1 MAVDCGCDEDAGAI
15 GLLANE
21 KPVKELVVPEEVAG
35 MAVPKPVKELVV
47 EAAELAGA
55 EVKAVVIAAEEELT
69 LKLGNATVE
78 AAGAVV
84 VLAAG
89 AEALVVVTVENNG
102 AVDIPNDNE
111 VGFVAVEVV
120 ALLKLNERLEELA
133 LDEDVSDGIV
143 VDAVVDVKL
152 WVAFGNENPVDTEK
166 GEAELELEDELKLEN
181 EGPLDAEPNKLE
193 EPVAAPNRPG
203 TELAV
208 DEAEPIRDSV
218 VVAADEA
225 GPNGDGVVLT
235 ADAGAPNTFD
245 VVLAADEGAPNTF
258 DVVLAA
264 NEGAPNTFDAVLAA
278 DEGAPNTFD
287 VVAANEGAPNKG
299 DAVLAADEAVPKEG
313 EAALDAVNDAP
324 NCDVVVLDAELAAD
338 EDTENGDG
346 VVVIVLADKFVPN
359 GEGLAPDLEL
369 PVDEAAPKADEAD
382 PNRDGELLGTVVDEN
397 EPNPKLGGAAAGAE
411 LGFAVD
417 AKGDEEEEKEE
428 VLKEN
433 EVGEGEEVVVEEAE
447 VGFAKGRGEDPNE
460 NPVDEAED
468 PNGNCD
474 DVEDWEENEEP
485 DIAVCEILLPSPPS
499 SRSHWLC
506 SKTTALCWGF
516 EFEGFGGGPEPPVGI
531 GIQSVY
537 FGIGFVSV
545 GGSLIN

>member
-21 KPVKELVVPEEVAG
+21 KPVKELVVPEEVAVL
-35 MAVPKPVKELVV
+35 AVPKPVKELVV

-203 TELAV
+203 AELAV

-245 VVLAADEGAPNTF
+245 VVL
-258 DVVLAA
+258 
-264 NEGAPNTFDAVLAA
+264 
-278 DEGAPNTFD
+278 
-287 VVAANEGAPNKG
+287 AANEGAPNKG

-338 EDTENGDG
+338 EATENGDG
-346 VVVIVLADKFVPN
+346 VVVIVLADKFAPN

-397 EPNPKLGGAAAGAE
+397 EPNPKPGGAAAGAE

-447 VGFAKGRGEDPNE
+447 VGFAKARGEDPNE

-474 DVEDWEENEEP
+474 GVEDWEENEEP
-485 DIAVCEILLPSPPS
+485 DIAVCEILLPSPS
-499 SRSHWLC
+499 LFSLSL
-506 SKTTALCWGF
+506 ALF
-516 EFEGFGGGPEPPVGI
+516 
-531 GIQSVY
+531 
-537 FGIGFVSV
+537 
-545 GGSLIN
+545 

>member
-1 MAVDCGCDEDAGAI
+1 MSYVGAI

-21 KPVKELVVPEEVAG
+21 KPVKELVVPEEVAVL
-35 MAVPKPVKELVV
+35 AVPKPVKELVV

-69 LKLGNATVE
+69 LKLGNAAVE

-133 LDEDVSDGIV
+133 LDEDVI
-143 VDAVVDVKL
+143 
-152 WVAFGNENPVDTEK
+152 DTEK

-203 TELAV
+203 AELAV

-245 VVLAADEGAPNTF
+245 VVLAA
-258 DVVLAA
+258 
-264 NEGAPNTFDAVLAA
+264 
-278 DEGAPNTFD
+278 
-287 VVAANEGAPNKG
+287 NEGAPNKG
-299 DAVLAADEAVPKEG
+299 DAVLAADEAVPNEG

-338 EDTENGDG
+338 EDTENGGG

-369 PVDEAAPKADEAD
+369 PVDEVAPNADEAD

-397 EPNPKLGGAAAGAE
+397 EPNPKPGGAAAGAE

-447 VGFAKGRGEDPNE
+447 VGFAKARGEDPNE

-474 DVEDWEENEEP
+474 GVED
-485 DIAVCEILLPSPPS
+485 
-499 SRSHWLC
+499 
-506 SKTTALCWGF
+506 
-516 EFEGFGGGPEPPVGI
+516 
-531 GIQSVY
+531 
-537 FGIGFVSV
+537 
-545 GGSLIN
+545 

>member
-1 MAVDCGCDEDAGAI
+1 MTNLHENSGHEQLPIEYTAETQKEDAGAI

-21 KPVKELVVPEEVAG
+21 KPVKELVVPEEVAVL
-35 MAVPKPVKELVV
+35 AVPKPVKELVV

-143 VDAVVDVKL
+143 VDAVVD
-152 WVAFGNENPVDTEK
+152 
-166 GEAELELEDELKLEN
+166 LEN

-203 TELAV
+203 AELAV

-245 VVLAADEGAPNTF
+245 VVL
-258 DVVLAA
+258 
-264 NEGAPNTFDAVLAA
+264 
-278 DEGAPNTFD
+278 
-287 VVAANEGAPNKG
+287 AANEGAPNKG

-338 EDTENGDG
+338 EATENGDG
-346 VVVIVLADKFVPN
+346 VVVIVLADKFAPN

-397 EPNPKLGGAAAGAE
+397 EPNPKPGGAAAGAE

-447 VGFAKGRGEDPNE
+447 VGFAKARGEDPNE

-474 DVEDWEENEEP
+474 GVED
-485 DIAVCEILLPSPPS
+485 
-499 SRSHWLC
+499 
-506 SKTTALCWGF
+506 
-516 EFEGFGGGPEPPVGI
+516 
-531 GIQSVY
+531 
-537 FGIGFVSV
+537 
-545 GGSLIN
+545 

>member
-1 MAVDCGCDEDAGAI
+1 MTNLHENSGHEQLPIEYTAETQKEDAGAI

-21 KPVKELVVPEEVAG
+21 KPVKELVVPEEVAVL
-35 MAVPKPVKELVV
+35 AVPKPVKELVV

-133 LDEDVSDGIV
+133 LDED
-143 VDAVVDVKL
+143 
-152 WVAFGNENPVDTEK
+152 K

-203 TELAV
+203 AELAV

-245 VVLAADEGAPNTF
+245 VVL
-258 DVVLAA
+258 
-264 NEGAPNTFDAVLAA
+264 
-278 DEGAPNTFD
+278 
-287 VVAANEGAPNKG
+287 AANEGAPNKG

-338 EDTENGDG
+338 EATENGDG
-346 VVVIVLADKFVPN
+346 VVVIVLADKFAPN

-397 EPNPKLGGAAAGAE
+397 EPNPKPGGAAAGAE

-447 VGFAKGRGEDPNE
+447 VGFAKARGEDPNE

-474 DVEDWEENEEP
+474 GVED
-485 DIAVCEILLPSPPS
+485 
-499 SRSHWLC
+499 
-506 SKTTALCWGF
+506 
-516 EFEGFGGGPEPPVGI
+516 
-531 GIQSVY
+531 
-537 FGIGFVSV
+537 
-545 GGSLIN
+545 